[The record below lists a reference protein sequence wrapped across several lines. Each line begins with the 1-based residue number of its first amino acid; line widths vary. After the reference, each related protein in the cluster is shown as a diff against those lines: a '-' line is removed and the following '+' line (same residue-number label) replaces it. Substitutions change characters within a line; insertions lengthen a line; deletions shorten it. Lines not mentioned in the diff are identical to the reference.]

1 MKKIIIIFI
10 FSLVSGLGFAQQFPL
25 QSQYQFNYA
34 TINPAVVGENNF
46 YRARASFRDQW
57 GGLTDNPISTQILTV
72 TKGFGNNGLGITVF
86 SDKTGGLFNKTGASI
101 SYSHKVRFERSDLS
115 FGVSGGADKINLSY
129 TDDPAVLSNDDIIP
143 EITFGVYYTYNDIK
157 LGVSV
162 PGLLNAN
169 MQISESNENTIDR
182 HFYTMLS
189 YQKKIN
195 KTWSVY
201 PSILVKTTAN
211 HNQIDANVNF
221 KVKNTLWF
229 GSSYRQDFGPT
240 LYIGIDFGKLLSVYS
255 FDISTNKV
263 ADYSNGS
270 HEFTLGY
277 DFLPNDFL
285 NDNLVKE
292 EETLT
297 VSLNDRDRDKDGVE
311 DKFDMCPDVPGDILT
326 NGCPDSDKDGIPDK
340 YDLCPQLYGSIGIQG
355 CPELTSE
362 EIGIIIKAIN
372 NLHFDKNMSEIK
384 YESYSSL
391 TDIAVLMHLNPHLLL
406 LIEGHASPDGPT
418 FYNLSL
424 SARRAKS
431 VQKFLISRGVN
442 KSKLVID
449 FHGEEVPLNVNKT
462 KTERE
467 SNRRVEFSIK
477 YHLLDINDVADVKNE
492 YDSLL
497 NYFDSNQ
504 GETNKEEDE
513 VDVEEEMPMD
523 AAPEMEE
530 GEEMEAPLEAPVEE
544 EVVDED
550 EDIED
555 EDETTEMYE
564 TEDEEVVDE

>member
-504 GETNKEEDE
+504 GETNKEEEE

-550 EDIED
+550 ED
-555 EDETTEMYE
+555 ETTEMYE

>member
-1 MKKIIIIFI
+1 MKKIKIIFI
-10 FSLVSGLGFAQQFPL
+10 FSVISIFGFAQQFPL

-57 GGLTDNPISTQILTV
+57 VGLTDNPISTQILTV

-86 SDKTGGLFNKTGASI
+86 SDKTGGAFNKSGASL
-101 SYSHKVRFERSDLS
+101 SYSHKVKFEKSNFYL
-115 FGVSGGADKINLSY
+115 GIAAGAAKINLSAIG
-129 TDDPAVLSNDDIIP
+129 DPAILSESDVVP
-143 EITFGVYYTYNDIK
+143 EITFGAYYTIKDIK
-157 LGVSV
+157 LGISI
-162 PGLLNAN
+162 PGLLGTN
-169 MQISESNENTIDR
+169 MQLTESTENTIDR
-182 HFYTMLS
+182 HFYTMLAYS
-189 YQKKIN
+189 KVLN
-195 KTWSVY
+195 KNWSLH
-201 PSILVKTTAN
+201 PSILVKSTSF
-211 HNQIDANVNF
+211 HSQIDINVNF
-221 KVKNTLWF
+221 KLKNKLWL
-229 GSSYRQDFGPT
+229 GASYRKDFGPT

-277 DFLPNDFL
+277 DFIKEDFL
-285 NDNLVKE
+285 NLNELKEDRLDVKI
-292 EETLT
+292 
-297 VSLNDRDRDKDGVE
+297 NDRDCDGVE

-326 NGCPDSDKDGIPDK
+326 NGCPDFDKDGIPDK
-340 YDLCPQLYGSIGIQG
+340 YDLCPQLYGSIGVQG

-406 LIEGHASPDGPT
+406 LIEGHASPDGPA

-513 VDVEEEMPMD
+513 VDVEEE
-523 AAPEMEE
+523 
-530 GEEMEAPLEAPVEE
+530 VEE
-544 EVVDED
+544 EVED
-550 EDIED
+550 VVEEV
-555 EDETTEMYE
+555 
-564 TEDEEVVDE
+564 EDEEVVDEEDEEDIEEDEEDIEDEVEDEEVVDE

>member
-406 LIEGHASPDGPT
+406 LIEGHASPDGPA

>member
-1 MKKIIIIFI
+1 MW
-10 FSLVSGLGFAQQFPL
+10 
-25 QSQYQFNYA
+25 
-34 TINPAVVGENNF
+34 E
-46 YRARASFRDQW
+46 
-57 GGLTDNPISTQILTV
+57 
-72 TKGFGNNGLGITVF
+72 
-86 SDKTGGLFNKTGASI
+86 
-101 SYSHKVRFERSDLS
+101 
-115 FGVSGGADKINLSY
+115 
-129 TDDPAVLSNDDIIP
+129 
-143 EITFGVYYTYNDIK
+143 
-157 LGVSV
+157 
-162 PGLLNAN
+162 
-169 MQISESNENTIDR
+169 
-182 HFYTMLS
+182 
-189 YQKKIN
+189 
-195 KTWSVY
+195 
-201 PSILVKTTAN
+201 
-211 HNQIDANVNF
+211 
-221 KVKNTLWF
+221 
-229 GSSYRQDFGPT
+229 
-240 LYIGIDFGKLLSVYS
+240 LSVYS
-255 FDISTNKV
+255 YDISTNK
-263 ADYSNGS
+263 AANYSSGS

-406 LIEGHASPDGPT
+406 LIEGHASPDGPA